1 MTYSLSLLEVA
12 LSCLVLWILS
22 TVVNSVDDMG
32 LPLVANWVDDMLF
45 SIVVDS
51 GADLLAFSLTAS

>member
-12 LSCLVLWILS
+12 LSCLVLWLLLS
-22 TVVNSVDDMG
+22 VVNSVNDMY
-32 LPLVANWVDDMLF
+32 LPLVANWVDDVLF

-51 GADLLAFSLTAS
+51 GVDLLAFFLTAS

>member
-22 TVVNSVDDMG
+22 TVVNSVDAMG
-32 LPLVANWVDDMLF
+32 LPLVANWVDDMLL